1 MKIKICGLTR
11 PEDIAAVNEAR
22 PDYIGFVFAK
32 SKRQVDER
40 QAADLKKSLAPGILT
55 VGVFVDAPLEQIE
68 SLCRKGLL
76 DAAQLHGNEDAAYMK
91 ALRARIRQPILK
103 ALRVESAAQI
113 LEAQAFP
120 CDWLLLDAAPPG
132 GYGGGGWPFDW
143 TLIPRGIKPFFL
155 AGGLTPETIPSAAAC
170 GPCCLDISSGVE
182 TGGVKDP
189 VKIAAAVAAAR
200 SV

>member
-40 QAADLKKSLAPGILT
+40 QAADLKKSLDPGILT

-91 ALRARIRQPILK
+91 ALRARIRQPVLK

-132 GYGGGGWPFDW
+132 GYGGGGQPFDW

-155 AGGLTPETIPSAAAC
+155 AGGLTPETIHAAAAC